1 MLWGLISAAFLMGLM
16 GGPHCLA
23 MCGSACAGLGQL
35 GGMRLGAFQVGRML
49 GYAALGAVAGL
60 VVQSVAWSSDHV
72 ALLKPVWIVM
82 QAGIMAWGL
91 VLLMFARQPV
101 WMQHAS
107 SWVWGRVKSAGGS
120 TGSSLSLGVA
130 WSLLPCG
137 LLYSAV
143 LLAGLSGGM
152 WQGALVMIA
161 FASATVLWLSWLP
174 VAWQRLRQWRQAWG
188 QRMAGLMLVIASGVA
203 IWMNLTQG
211 LKQLC

>member
-1 MLWGLISAAFLMGLM
+1 MLWGLISAAFVMGLM

-35 GGMRLGAFQVGRML
+35 GGLRLGAFQLGRML
-49 GYAALGAVAGL
+49 GYAALGAAAGSF
-60 VVQSVAWSSDHV
+60 VQAVAWSSDHV

-107 SWVWGRVKSAGGS
+107 SWVWGRVRSAGA
-120 TGSSLSLGVA
+120 TKGSSLGLGVA

-143 LLAGLSGGM
+143 LLAGLSGGL
-152 WQGALVMIA
+152 WQGALVMLA

-174 VAWQRLRQWRQAWG
+174 MAWQRLRQWRQAWG
-188 QRMAGLMLVIASGVA
+188 QRLAGLMLVIASGIA
-203 IWMNLTQG
+203 IWMHLTQG
-211 LKQLC
+211 IKLLC

>member
-35 GGMRLGAFQVGRML
+35 GGMRLGAFQLGRML

-60 VVQSVAWSSDHV
+60 FVQGVAWSSDHV
-72 ALLKPVWIVM
+72 ALLKPIWIVM
-82 QAGIMAWGL
+82 QAGIMAWGM

-101 WMQHAS
+101 WMQQAS
-107 SWVWGRVKSAGGS
+107 SWVWGRVKRAGGS
-120 TGSSLSLGVA
+120 TGSSLGLGVA

-152 WQGALVMIA
+152 WQGALVMLA

-174 VAWQRLRQWRQAWG
+174 MVWQRLRQWRQAWG
-188 QRMAGLMLVIASGVA
+188 QRMAGLMLVIASGIA

-211 LKQLC
+211 IKLLC